1 MTSEQAKAVEIVS
14 QLSAAELEQRLL
26 ALHAESARL
35 RPLWIAARRAER
47 RRQRAEERGG
57 KRAS

>member
-1 MTSEQAKAVEIVS
+1 MTAEQEKAVEVIS
-14 QLSAAELEQRLL
+14 RLSAAELEARLL
-26 ALHAESARL
+26 ALHEESARL